1 MKKIT
6 ILAHPS
12 EIYFEN
18 IKKFLKYKNLLSK
31 KNNITILWSTIGIGL
46 SLSKKSILDFPKS
59 IIVDNRNFKKY
70 KKKFYSELNIN
81 ITRIDKV
88 NFLIKPIIILIS
100 IKILASCFG
109 NIEKLRSLE
118 YKNVKYGDLLYY
130 SYLKFAVREKIYFL
144 SPFLLFLIYKSQC
157 VFLNLNSLKDNSYMP
172 DTFLS
177 NYTSYLQHG
186 LPARFYAENNVQSYS
201 ISSNELSMVV
211 KHKLGSSCQ
220 NKDWKGYKKLLSN
233 LLSDDLDNLRVKA
246 NDELLGRFEGKIDTG
261 IHYMRVSP
269 YSSNHEYD
277 QGYFDGVVYLHDFFD
292 SCDDYDG
299 NIFNDIY
306 DWAGQTI
313 KCIEEND
320 LNIAVKPHP
329 NSVRQSIIFE
339 KKLQREYSKVTW
351 LPRETSNA
359 DIFMNSKAGI
369 SMFGTVFTEIAYHGL
384 IPIAAGSHPADHFEF
399 TYQPTTIEEYFELI
413 KNIDRLK
420 PKSGARSK
428 VIDFYV
434 AHNYLNS
441 NNEFFI

>member
-1 MKKIT
+1 MKRIN

-18 IKKFLKYKNLLSK
+18 IKKFLNHKNLSTK
-31 KNNITILWSTIGIGL
+31 ENKITIFWSTLGIGL
-46 SLSKKSILDFPKS
+46 SLSKKTIFDLPKS
-59 IIVDNRNFKKY
+59 LIIDNRNFNEY
-70 KKKFYSELNIN
+70 KKKFSSELNID
-81 ITRIDKV
+81 IKRIDKV
-88 NFLIKPIIILIS
+88 NFFKKLILFLIS
-100 IKILASCFG
+100 IRILASCFG

-118 YKNVKYGDLLYY
+118 HKNVKYGDLLYY

-157 VFLNLNSLKDNSYMP
+157 VFLNLNSHKEDAYLP
-172 DTFLS
+172 DIFLS

-186 LPARFYAENNVQSYS
+186 LPARFYANHNIQSYS

-211 KHKLGSSCQ
+211 KHKQGSSCQ

-233 LLSDDLDNLRVKA
+233 LSSKDFNDMRVKA
-246 NDELLGRFEGKIDTG
+246 NDELLGRFKGKIDTG

-269 YSSNHEYD
+269 YSSDHEYD
-277 QGYFDGVVYLHDFFD
+277 QGYFDGVVFLHDFFD
-292 SCDDYDG
+292 SCDDFDG

-306 DWAGQTI
+306 DWAEQTM
-313 KCIEEND
+313 KCIEENN
-320 LNIAVKPHP
+320 LNIAIKPHP
-329 NSVRQSIIFE
+329 NSVKQSLIFE
-339 KKLQREYSKVTW
+339 KKLQDKYSKVTW
-351 LPRETSNA
+351 LARQTSNA

-384 IPIAAGSHPADHFEF
+384 IPIAAGSHPADQFEF
-399 TYQPTTIEEYFELI
+399 TYQPTTTEEYLELI
-413 KNIDRLK
+413 KNIDQLK
-420 PKSGARSK
+420 PKPEARSK